1 MKEQKATVHRAAKQ
15 VAILALVIFV
25 AFGLVACDRN
35 SAGRPNPGAADSTVA
50 ATVNDKK
57 IMLNEVE
64 RVISQ
69 QAKGQQSQLSPLE
82 LAAARLQVLDGLI
95 QQEVLLQRAEKEKL
109 MPNDEEITQ
118 TINQQKRAGNFTEEE
133 WQKALSENNQTEQ
146 SLREEV
152 RKQIAVRKLQEKIVG
167 QLSISDR
174 EVSDFYDKNKESFI
188 SSRGVAL
195 SAIAVD
201 PRDNGFQDDA
211 KSEAEAKAK
220 IDRIYAQLKSGA
232 DFATVA
238 RASSEDPQS
247 YLRGGEIGSATEEQL
262 QQNGFPAAL
271 ISRLFGPMQV
281 GDITPPERS
290 SNGQWYVFKLTGR
303 QLESQNLNLDS
314 PGVRDQ
320 IKQALINQRQTL
332 LNAALVTTAMS
343 ESKVV
348 NNLAMSMLNDPAS
361 LNSLR
366 PVAAGSASPAAAA
379 SATPPAAAATPA
391 AATAS
396 PTATATPRAR
406 SRNNPARR
414 ES

>member
-1 MKEQKATVHRAAKQ
+1 MHRAAKQ
-15 VAILALVIFV
+15 FAILVLVVLV
-25 AFGLVACDRN
+25 ASLFVACDRN
-35 SAGRPNPGAADSTVA
+35 TSGSTAGGAADSTVA
-50 ATVNDKK
+50 ATVNGKK

-64 RVISQ
+64 RIISQ

-109 MPNDEEITQ
+109 MPNDEEISQ
-118 TINQQKRAGNFTEEE
+118 IISQQKRAGNYTEEE
-133 WQKALSENNQTEQ
+133 WQKVLSENSQNEQ
-146 SLREEV
+146 SLRDEV
-152 RKQIAVRKLQEKIVG
+152 RKQLAVRKLQEKTIG

-174 EVSDFYDKNKESFI
+174 EVADFYANNKESFV

-195 SAIAVD
+195 SAIAID

-211 KSEAEAKAK
+211 KTEAEAKAK

-238 RASSEDPQS
+238 RASSEDAQS
-247 YLRGGEIGSATEEQL
+247 YLRGGEIGSATEDQL
-262 QQNGFPAAL
+262 RQNGFPAEL
-271 ISRLFGPMQV
+271 ISRLFGSMQV

-303 QLESQNLNLDS
+303 QLENQNLNLDS

-332 LNAALVTTAMS
+332 LNAALVTTAMT
-343 ESKVV
+343 ESKIV

-361 LNSLR
+361 LNSLK
-366 PVAAGSASPAAAA
+366 PVAAGSASPAAASA
-379 SATPPAAAATPA
+379 SPAATAATPA
-391 AATAS
+391 AAAGS
-396 PTATATPRAR
+396 PAATATPQGAK
-406 SRNNPARR
+406 
-414 ES
+414 

>member
-1 MKEQKATVHRAAKQ
+1 MHRAAKQ
-15 VAILALVIFV
+15 IAILALVVLV
-25 AFGLVACDRN
+25 ASGIVACDRN
-35 SAGRPNPGAADSTVA
+35 TSGSTGAGAADSTVA
-50 ATVNDKK
+50 ATVNGKK

-64 RVISQ
+64 RIISQ

-109 MPNDEEITQ
+109 MPNDEEISQ
-118 TINQQKRAGNFTEEE
+118 AINQQKRDGKFTEEE

-146 SLREEV
+146 SLRDEA
-152 RKQIAVRKLQEKIVG
+152 RKQIAVRKLQEKTVG
-167 QLSISDR
+167 QITISDR
-174 EVSDFYDKNKESFI
+174 EVADFYDKNKASFV

-195 SAIAVD
+195 SAITVD

-247 YLRGGEIGSATEEQL
+247 YLRGGEIGSASEEQL
-262 QQNGFPAAL
+262 RQTGFPAEL
-271 ISRLFGPMQV
+271 ISRLFGSMQV

-290 SNGQWYVFKLTGR
+290 SSGQWHVFKLTGR
-303 QLESQNLNLDS
+303 QLENQNLNLDS

-343 ESKVV
+343 EAKVI

-361 LNSLR
+361 LNSLKAGR
-366 PVAAGSASPAAAA
+366 RGQRVARRRVGQSGGDPCNASGSHQQPRRDNHAAGHEVG
-379 SATPPAAAATPA
+379 
-391 AATAS
+391 
-396 PTATATPRAR
+396 
-406 SRNNPARR
+406 NNLVNR